1 MLRRLSAGLLATAAF
16 VAPLAATA
24 QEGSADDL
32 GVMSIS
38 LKDVVKP
45 TFGFQGALQG
55 AGTPNQA
62 GIGGFMPL
70 SVGDNSVWFVDALA
84 NVNFADREGES
95 SIVNTD
101 VAGSTISTSTRI
113 GYRWLNSDRS
123 WMYGLNAGYDS
134 RPMNT
139 GNADTDLPLFGTEKN
154 GVFFQQVAVNAEAVS
169 NDWGFNAYALIPVGD
184 TEQVLNWAY
193 NGGALDTY
201 GLDVGY
207 YITPA
212 LNASIGYYYQQGD
225 LGSADG
231 SGVHGRLAYNI
242 SNDLTAGVDISHD
255 EAFDTRISADIKYR
269 FGGPN
274 TTAERKEVQE
284 QPVIMAL
291 TSSPSNREVRVH
303 DQPWWAWALEIGGG
317 IALVGCIVA
326 TEGACA
332 ALLPEVVDEEGA
344 VAFEGVV
351 SSMDEEG
358 IADYEL
364 RERIRE
370 SFMEAVR
377 SFRY

>member
-1 MLRRLSAGLLATAAF
+1 MLRRLSAGLLATATF
-16 VAPLAATA
+16 VAPLPAIA
-24 QEGSADDL
+24 QEGSAGDL

-139 GNADTDLPLFGTEKN
+139 GSADTDLPLFGTEKN

-303 DQPWWAWALEIGGG
+303 DQPWWAWL
-317 IALVGCIVA
+317 
-326 TEGACA
+326 TEGVVAVGIIGCMVASEGTCA
-332 ALLPEVVDEEGA
+332 ALLPDLLSDEEVYAAMQGMVGETDGSA
-344 VAFEGVV
+344 AALRD
-351 SSMDEEG
+351 S
-358 IADYEL
+358 YEL
-364 RERIRE
+364 TAG
-370 SFMEAVR
+370 SDTW
-377 SFRY
+377 